1 MTLETIMNIEALKT
15 FLVVAEVKNFT
26 KAAQQL
32 FVVQSTITNRIK
44 ELEKEIGQPLFD
56 RDNKHITLTHAG
68 EHFYEY
74 SQRFLEL
81 EEKMKMEINS
91 CNTYSKIISQLHI
104 QLSFKATY
112 FSIDE

>member
-56 RDNKHITLTHAG
+56 N
-68 EHFYEY
+68 
-74 SQRFLEL
+74 
-81 EEKMKMEINS
+81 
-91 CNTYSKIISQLHI
+91 
-104 QLSFKATY
+104 LSIYNRKDRLIFIC
-112 FSIDE
+112 F